1 MKLLLL
7 LVCTVLLPLSSPGLS
22 AQETEKNN
30 THHIALT
37 EAEQAWLKQ
46 NPEITVAVSH
56 GWAPVEFLDEDH
68 QFKGISID
76 YLKQIEHKLPVR
88 FRFIRSEEDPSRET
102 ADILSAV
109 SRPQK
114 LNQSPYS
121 IIDSPFLDMPFV
133 VFAREDTNNIHD
145 LEDLNNKKVAV
156 FKSGAAAR
164 ALEKNHPEI
173 ELYRVDIADEALAAL
188 NAGKVDAY
196 IGNLVV
202 INYVAR
208 DLGIGNVKIVAD
220 TPYGAKLY
228 MAVKDD
234 MPLLHSI
241 LSKGLS
247 AMTAQEQNTISR
259 NWVAVTYE
267 HKTDPTLLL
276 TVAGS
281 AACLISIFALWSW
294 KLSREI
300 RWRKQVEAELSIAR
314 EKAET
319 ANKAKSR
326 FLANMSHEL
335 RTPLN
340 AVMGYSQLIDTNP
353 DGHLDDKKSA
363 AEILKAGKHLLYLI
377 NELLDL
383 SKVESGKM
391 SLQIKAVDLHEI
403 VKDCLVLI
411 SQFAGDKQIEIHH
424 NNHETI
430 LAMADPVRLKQVL
443 LNLLSNAIK
452 YNRPGGKVSI
462 DISIRDSHA
471 AIAIADDGEGIAE
484 EHLELLF
491 EPFERLQAENTHVEG
506 TGIGLTIS
514 RQIVELMRGSISVES
529 KLGSGSLFEVKLP
542 IV

>member
-1 MKLLLL
+1 MKFLLLI
-7 LVCTVLLPLSSPGLS
+7 VCSVSLCVSSPS
-22 AQETEKNN
+22 ASALQPVNPDSR
-30 THHIALT
+30 IQLT
-37 EAEQAWLKQ
+37 EAEQAWLHQ
-46 NPEITVAVSH
+46 NPEVTVAVSH

-76 YLKQIEHKLPVR
+76 YLRLLEQKLPIH
-88 FRFIRSEEDPSRET
+88 FRFIRSEEDPAHES
-102 ADILSAV
+102 AAVLSAV
-109 SRPQK
+109 AAPDK
-114 LNQSPYS
+114 LNDSAYS
-121 IIDSPFLDMPFV
+121 IIHEPFLEMPFV
-133 VFAREDTNNIHD
+133 IFTREETNNVNE

-156 FKSGAAAR
+156 FRYGAAAR
-164 ALEKNHPEI
+164 ALEKNHPQI

-188 NAGKVDAY
+188 NAGQVDAY
-196 IGNLVV
+196 MGNLVV

-208 DLGIGNVKIVAD
+208 NLGFANVKIAAE
-220 TPYGAKLY
+220 TPYGANLY
-228 MAVKDD
+228 MAARDD
-234 MPLLHSI
+234 LPLLKSI
-241 LSKGLS
+241 LGKALNSI
-247 AMTAQEQNTISR
+247 TTQEKNRISR

-267 HKTDPTLLL
+267 HKTDPTLLIS
-276 TVAGS
+276 VAGS
-281 AACLISIFALWSW
+281 AACLILIFALWSW

-314 EKAET
+314 ERAES
-319 ANKAKSR
+319 ANRAKSR

-340 AVMGYSQLIDTNP
+340 AIMGYSQLIETNP
-353 DGHLDDKKSA
+353 DGHQEDKKSA
-363 AEILKAGKHLLYLI
+363 KEVIRAGKHLLYLI

-391 SLQIKAVDLHEI
+391 SLQIKAVDLNQI
-403 VKDCLVLI
+403 VQECLVLI
-411 SQFAGDKQIEIHH
+411 AQFAGERQIEIHH
-424 NNHETI
+424 INQEQVV
-430 LAMADPVRLKQVL
+430 AMADKGRLKQVL

-462 DISIRDSHA
+462 NVTTRDNHA

-491 EPFERLQAENTHVEG
+491 EPFERLNAENSHVEG

-529 KLGSGSLFEVKLP
+529 KLGAGSLFEVRLP
-542 IV
+542 VM

>member
-7 LVCTVLLPLSSPGLS
+7 LVCTVLSSLAIPGLS
-22 AQETEKNN
+22 AQETENSNSNN
-30 THHIALT
+30 IALT
-37 EAEQAWLKQ
+37 EAEQAWLQQ
-46 NPEITVAVSH
+46 NPDITVAVSH

-68 QFKGISID
+68 QFKGISVD
-76 YLKQIEHKLPVR
+76 YLKQIEQKLPVR
-88 FRFIRSEEDPSRET
+88 FRFIRSEEDPHRDN

-109 SRPQK
+109 TTPQQLK
-114 LNQSPYS
+114 QSPYS
-121 IIDSPFLDMPFV
+121 IIDSPFLEMPFV
-133 VFAREDTNNIHD
+133 IFAREETNDIHD
-145 LEDLNNKKVAV
+145 IEDLNNKKVAV
-156 FKSGAAAR
+156 FRYGAAAR
-164 ALEKNHPEI
+164 ALEQHHPGI

-188 NAGKVDAY
+188 NTGKVDAY

-208 DLGIGNVKIVAD
+208 NLGIGNVKIAAD
-220 TPYGAKLY
+220 TPYGANLY
-228 MAVKDD
+228 MAVRDD

-241 LSKGLS
+241 LRKGLNS
-247 AMTAQEQNTISR
+247 ITAQEQNTISR

-267 HKTDPTLLL
+267 HKTDATLLM

-281 AACLISIFALWSW
+281 AACLIAIFALWSW

-314 EKAET
+314 ERAEA

-353 DGHLDDKKSA
+353 ESHRGDKKSA

-391 SLQIKAVDLHEI
+391 SLQIKAVNLNEI
-403 VKDCLVLI
+403 IEECLVLI
-411 SQFAGDKQIEIHH
+411 SQFAGEKQIEIHH
-424 NNHETI
+424 SNQEQI
-430 LAMADPVRLKQVL
+430 LAMADQGRLKQVL

-462 DISIRDSHA
+462 DVTIKDSHA
-471 AIAIADDGEGIAE
+471 AIAIADNGEGIAE

-491 EPFERLQAENTHVEG
+491 EPFERLQAENSNIEG

-514 RQIVELMRGSISVES
+514 RQIIELMRGSISVES

>member
-1 MKLLLL
+1 MKILLLFL
-7 LVCTVLLPLSSPGLS
+7 CSVSLCLSSPSAS
-22 AQETEKNN
+22 AQSAINPSKS
-30 THHIALT
+30 IKLT
-37 EAEQAWLKQ
+37 DAEQAWLKQ
-46 NPEITVAVSH
+46 HPEVSVAVSH
-56 GWAPVEFLDEDH
+56 GWAPVEFLGEDH

-76 YLKQIEHKLPVR
+76 YLKLLEQKLPVR
-88 FRFIRSEEDPSRET
+88 FRFVRSEEDPAEET
-102 ADILSAV
+102 ADLLSAV
-109 SRPQK
+109 AAPNK
-114 LNQSPYS
+114 LNDSDYS
-121 IIDSPFLDMPFV
+121 VIDSAFMEMPFV
-133 VFAREDTNNIHD
+133 IFTREETYNIND
-145 LEDLNNKKVAV
+145 IEDLNNKKVAV
-156 FKSGAAAR
+156 FRYGAAAR
-164 ALEKNHPEI
+164 ALEKNHPQI

-196 IGNLVV
+196 MGNLVV

-208 DLGIGNVKIVAD
+208 NLGFANVKIVAD
-220 TPYGAKLY
+220 TPYGADLY
-228 MAVKDD
+228 MAARDD
-234 MPLLHSI
+234 KPLLRSI
-241 LSKGLS
+241 LAKGLN
-247 AMTAQEQNTISR
+247 AITPQEKNLISR

-267 HKTDPTLLL
+267 HKTDPTLLI

-281 AACLISIFALWSW
+281 AACLILIFALWSW

-300 RWRKQVEAELSIAR
+300 RWRKEVQAELSIAR
-314 EKAET
+314 ERAES

-353 DGHLDDKKSA
+353 EGHQDDKKSA

-391 SLQIKAVDLHEI
+391 SLQIKAVDLNEI
-403 VKDCLVLI
+403 VKECLVLI
-411 SQFAGDKQIEIHH
+411 AQFAGEKQIEIHH
-424 NNHETI
+424 NNQQQVV
-430 LAMADPVRLKQVL
+430 AMADQGRLKQVL

-462 DISIRDSHA
+462 DVSTQGHHA
-471 AIAIADDGEGIAE
+471 AIAIADDGDGIAE

-491 EPFERLQAENTHVEG
+491 EPFERLQAENSSIEG

-514 RQIVELMRGSISVES
+514 RQIVELMRGTISVES
-529 KLGSGSLFEVKLP
+529 KLGAGSLFEVRLP
-542 IV
+542 VV

>member
-1 MKLLLL
+1 MKFLLLI
-7 LVCTVLLPLSSPGLS
+7 VCSVSICVSSPSASALS
-22 AQETEKNN
+22 PVNSDSSIQ
-30 THHIALT
+30 LT
-37 EAEQAWLKQ
+37 EAERAWLQ
-46 NPEITVAVSH
+46 ENPEVTVAVSH

-76 YLKQIEHKLPVR
+76 YLKLLEQKLPIR
-88 FRFIRSEEDPSRET
+88 FRFIRSEEDPNQET
-102 ADILSAV
+102 ADLLSAV
-109 SRPQK
+109 AAPYK
-114 LNQSPYS
+114 LNDSDYS
-121 IIDSPFLDMPFV
+121 VIDSPFLEMPFV
-133 VFAREDTNNIHD
+133 IFTREETNAINE

-156 FKSGAAAR
+156 FRYGAAAR
-164 ALEKNHPEI
+164 ALEKNHPQI

-196 IGNLVV
+196 MGNLVV

-208 DLGIGNVKIVAD
+208 NLGFANVKIAAD
-220 TPYGAKLY
+220 TPYGANLY
-228 MAVKDD
+228 MAARDD
-234 MPLLHSI
+234 LPHLQSI
-241 LSKGLS
+241 LAKGLGS
-247 AMTAQEQNTISR
+247 FSVQEKNQISR

-267 HKTDPTLLL
+267 HKTDPTLLIS
-276 TVAGS
+276 VAGS
-281 AACLISIFALWSW
+281 AACLILIFALWSW

-314 EKAET
+314 ERAES

-340 AVMGYSQLIDTNP
+340 AVMGYSQLIETNP
-353 DGHLDDKKSA
+353 EGHQDDKKSA
-363 AEILKAGKHLLYLI
+363 AEVIRAGKHLLYLI

-383 SKVESGKM
+383 SKVESGKV
-391 SLQIKAVDLHEI
+391 SLQIKAVDLNETI
-403 VKDCLVLI
+403 QECLVLI
-411 SQFAGDKQIEIHH
+411 AQFAGEKQIEIQH
-424 NNHETI
+424 NNQEQVV
-430 LAMADPVRLKQVL
+430 AMADQGRLKQVL

-462 DISIRDSHA
+462 NVTTRDNHA

-491 EPFERLQAENTHVEG
+491 EPFERLNAENSHVEG

-529 KLGSGSLFEVKLP
+529 KLGAGSLFEVRLP
-542 IV
+542 VI

>member
-1 MKLLLL
+1 MKLPLLF
-7 LVCTVLLPLSSPGLS
+7 VCTVSLLLSGHGIF
-22 AQETEKNN
+22 AQNADKPASSN
-30 THHIALT
+30 IQLT
-37 EAEQAWLKQ
+37 EAEQAWLQQ

-68 QFKGISID
+68 QFKGISVD
-76 YLKQIEHKLPVR
+76 YLKQIEQKLPVR
-88 FRFIRSEEDPSRET
+88 FRFIRSEEAPDRET
-102 ADILSAV
+102 ADVLSAV
-109 SRPQK
+109 AAPYK
-114 LNQSPYS
+114 LNESQYS
-121 IIDSPFLDMPFV
+121 IIDKPFLEMPFV
-133 VFAREDTNNIHD
+133 IFAREETNSINDIT
-145 LEDLNNKKVAV
+145 DLNNKKVAV
-156 FKSGAAAR
+156 FRHGAAAR
-164 ALEKNHPEI
+164 AIEQHHPEI
-173 ELYRVDIADEALAAL
+173 ELYRADIADEALAAL

-196 IGNLVV
+196 MGNLVV

-208 DLGIGNVKIVAD
+208 NLGFGNVKIAAD

-234 MPLLHSI
+234 MPILHSI
-241 LSKGLS
+241 LSKGLNAIS
-247 AMTAQEQNTISR
+247 VQEQNTISR

-267 HKTDPTLLL
+267 HKTDPTLLIA
-276 TVAGS
+276 VAGS
-281 AACLISIFALWSW
+281 AACLIAIFALWSW

-300 RWRKQVEAELSIAR
+300 RWRKQIEAELSIAR

-340 AVMGYSQLIDTNP
+340 AVMGYSQLIDSNP
-353 DGHLDDKKSA
+353 EGHQDDKKSA

-391 SLQIKAVDLHEI
+391 SLQIKAVDLNEI
-403 VKDCLVLI
+403 VTECLVLI
-411 SQFAGDKQIEIHH
+411 SQFAGEKQIEIQHS
-424 NNHETI
+424 NQERI
-430 LAMADPVRLKQVL
+430 IAMADHGRLKQVL

-452 YNRPGGKVSI
+452 YNRPGGKVFI
-462 DISIRDSHA
+462 DVTTRERHA
-471 AIAIADDGEGIAE
+471 SIAIADDGEGIAE

-491 EPFERLQAENTHVEG
+491 EPFERLQAENSNIEG

-529 KLGSGSLFEVKLP
+529 KLGTGSLFEVKLP